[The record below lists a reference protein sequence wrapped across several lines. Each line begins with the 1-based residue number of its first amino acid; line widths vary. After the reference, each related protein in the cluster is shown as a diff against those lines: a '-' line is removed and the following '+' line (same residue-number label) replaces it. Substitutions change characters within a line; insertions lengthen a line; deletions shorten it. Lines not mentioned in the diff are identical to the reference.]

1 MEQQE
6 EGVSAETAASTETE
20 TESKKPKPARRNNW
34 PPLPEAFPVQPCFYQ
49 YINVDIPVEFQR
61 IVRHL
66 YYLWV
71 LHAIILVV
79 NALVLLLAAII
90 VHQWDSFMKFGL
102 SLFYIVVFAPASFV
116 CWFRPAYKA
125 FRSDSSFNF
134 MVFFFVFFFQFV
146 TSILLA
152 TFMTGSCGIYE
163 GVTTIQTKDGGGW
176 FVFIGIFIILVG
188 ISFLFCAL
196 MDLFML
202 IRVHK
207 VYRSSGASFAKA
219 QQEFA
224 SGVMRSEQVQGA
236 AAAAASEAI
245 RQQFRGATSPGNA
258 PPSSRY

>member
-1 MEQQE
+1 
-6 EGVSAETAASTETE
+6 
-20 TESKKPKPARRNNW
+20 
-34 PPLPEAFPVQPCFYQ
+34 
-49 YINVDIPVEFQR
+49 
-61 IVRHL
+61 
-66 YYLWV
+66 
-71 LHAIILVV
+71 
-79 NALVLLLAAII
+79 
-90 VHQWDSFMKFGL
+90 
-102 SLFYIVVFAPASFV
+102 
-116 CWFRPAYKA
+116 
-125 FRSDSSFNF
+125 
-134 MVFFFVFFFQFV
+134 
-146 TSILLA
+146 
-152 TFMTGSCGIYE
+152 MTGSCGIYE